1 MKIRLWKCRSVESVE
16 NQDQVSLSS
25 HRPWK
30 SLRDS
35 HIPIASTTASLFTTK
50 ERTSD
55 TTPYSSGSSFNEK
68 MLRYTSDRWPNRD
81 DLERIIGR
89 TINHAIVANS
99 QSKTSSSCTMQ
110 RSR

>member
-68 MLRYTSDRWPNRD
+68 MLDAGQ
-81 DLERIIGR
+81 IG
-89 TINHAIVANS
+89 
-99 QSKTSSSCTMQ
+99 
-110 RSR
+110 SREFLQGRPRLSRGAPCWRLLHLARK

>member
-68 MLRYTSDRWPNRD
+68 MLIESCLVCQGKIRM
-81 DLERIIGR
+81 
-89 TINHAIVANS
+89 
-99 QSKTSSSCTMQ
+99 SS
-110 RSR
+110 